1 MKSKIC
7 LITGG
12 NSGIGK
18 AAAIQMVQKGYT
30 VIIGC
35 RNEEKALAAQN
46 DIKNISNKSNIDVI
60 KVDMSLLSI
69 PSQTCHP
76 FRK

>member
-18 AAAIQMVQKGYT
+18 AVAIQMVQKEYT

-46 DIKNISNKSNIDVI
+46 DIKNISKKENIDVI
-60 KVDMSLLSI
+60 KVDMSSQQSI
-69 PSQTCHP
+69 KDATSV
-76 FRK
+76 RL